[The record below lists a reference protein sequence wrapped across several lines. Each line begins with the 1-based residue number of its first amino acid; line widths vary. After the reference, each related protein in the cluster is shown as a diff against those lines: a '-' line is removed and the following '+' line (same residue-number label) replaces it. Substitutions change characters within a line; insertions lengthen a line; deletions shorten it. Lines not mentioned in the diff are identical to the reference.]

1 MPAAASRFHSL
12 WSASL
17 AREWARLRADRW
29 DLAMLGWIP
38 LVLYLLTWWIF
49 SAGIARELPLAVRD
63 LDRSSQS
70 RGLLRMLDQ
79 SPGLQ
84 PLPVASD
91 ADALAVMR
99 AGRVFGILSIP
110 PHMGERLSRGEHVT
124 LGWAYNAQY
133 PSHTGAMTRD
143 VRAVVATLSAG
154 AELQG
159 RARRGSAGVQAM
171 QQLEPVVTRPVGLF
185 NESGSIVPSL
195 ALPAVWSLLHIF
207 VALAALTAVGRE
219 LRNATVPDWLAVADG
234 RLAVALLAKLAIPLG
249 VFLLQAVLVMLT
261 FGALLGWPVLGSF
274 LVMAL
279 GTVLLVTSYLAL
291 GACLVAWSGSL
302 RSALS
307 ACAFITAPAFA
318 FSGQGFPMRAMP
330 VAARAWAE
338 ALPLTHFLGLVNNT
352 WLGGAPLRYG
362 LGALAALALFTV
374 GLGAAAYLRL
384 RIRVRQPDSWGQA

>member
-1 MPAAASRFHSL
+1 MAAASSP

-29 DLAMLGWIP
+29 DLAMLVWIP
-38 LVLYLLTWWIF
+38 LLLYVLTWWIF
-49 SAGIARELPLAVRD
+49 SAGIARDLPMAVRD

-79 SPGLQ
+79 SPGLR
-84 PLPVASD
+84 PLPLASD
-91 ADALAVMR
+91 AAALDALR

-110 PHMGERLSRGEHVT
+110 EHMGERLSRGEHVT

-154 AELQG
+154 AELLG
-159 RARRGSAGVQAM
+159 RVKRGSAGVQAM
-171 QQLEPVVTRPVGLF
+171 QQVEPVAIRPVGLF

-219 LRNATVPDWLAVADG
+219 LRNATVPEWLAAAGG
-234 RLAVALLAKLAIPLG
+234 RLGVALLAKLAIPFG
-249 VFLLQAVLVMLT
+249 MFLAQAMLVNLA

-274 LVMAL
+274 LAMAL
-279 GTVLLVTSYLAL
+279 GTVLLVTSCLAL

-330 VAARAWAE
+330 PAARAWAE

-362 LGALAALALFTV
+362 LGALCALALFTAGFGV
-374 GLGAAAYLRL
+374 AGYLRL
-384 RIRVRQPDSWGQA
+384 RTRVRQPDSWGRA

>member
-1 MPAAASRFHSL
+1 MPAAASSP

-38 LVLYLLTWWIF
+38 LLLYLLTWWIF

-63 LDRSSQS
+63 LDRSAQS

-79 SPGLQ
+79 SPGLR
-84 PLPVASD
+84 PLSVPSD
-91 ADALAVMR
+91 AEALDALR
-99 AGRVFGILSIP
+99 AGRVFGIVSIP
-110 PHMGERLSRGEHVT
+110 AHMGERLSRGEHVT

-159 RARRGSAGVQAM
+159 RTRRGSAGLQAL
-171 QQLEPVVTRPVGLF
+171 QQIEPVAIRPVGLF
-185 NESGSIVPSL
+185 NESGSMVPAL

-219 LRNATVPDWLAVADG
+219 LRNATVPDWLAAADG
-234 RLAVALLAKLAIPLG
+234 RLGIALLAKLAIPFG
-249 VFLLQAVLVMLT
+249 VFLLQAALVTLA

-274 LVMAL
+274 LAMAL
-279 GTVLLVTSYLAL
+279 GAILMVSAYLAL

-302 RSALS
+302 RAALS

-318 FSGQGFPMRAMP
+318 FSGQGFPMQAMP
-330 VAARAWAE
+330 GAARAWAE

-352 WLGGAPLRYG
+352 WLGGAPLRYV
-362 LGALAALALFTV
+362 LGALGALALFTA
-374 GLGAAAYLRL
+374 GFGAAAYLRL
-384 RIRVRQPDSWGQA
+384 RTRVRQPDSWGRT